1 MSTLELKDVLI
12 SRIAE
17 IDDVQ
22 FLKAIKTILDTKTES
37 QMLDLSAAQIQEIE
51 TSREDIAA
59 GRFVDQSDLDNE
71 IAAWLKGK

>member
-37 QMLDLSAAQIQEIE
+37 QVLALSAAQTQEIA

-59 GRFVDQSDLDNE
+59 GRFVDQSDLDHE

>member
-17 IDDVQ
+17 IDDIQ

-37 QMLDLSAAQIQEIE
+37 QVLDLSAAQIQEIE
-51 TSREDIAA
+51 ASREGIAA
-59 GRFVDQSDLDNE
+59 GMFVDQSDLDDE
-71 IAAWLKGK
+71 IAEWLKER